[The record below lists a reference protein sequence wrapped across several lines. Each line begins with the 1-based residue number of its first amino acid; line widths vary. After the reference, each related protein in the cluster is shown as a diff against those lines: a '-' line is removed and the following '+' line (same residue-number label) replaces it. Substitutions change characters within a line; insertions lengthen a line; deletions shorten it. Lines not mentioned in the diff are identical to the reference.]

1 MKVTHCLTRVSACSQ
16 TATTMLLMLEGVKAT
31 HWYTRVTAC
40 SQRATSMPLIF
51 ARSDSENDSLV
62 DGSPGM
68 EVAVWLHAETLA
80 NKINE
85 LLSLSLPAE

>member
-1 MKVTHCLTRVSACSQ
+1 
-16 TATTMLLMLEGVKAT
+16 MLLIMLKGVKAT
-31 HWYTRVTAC
+31 HWYTRVTAKGLL
-40 SQRATSMPLIF
+40 PWYLFI
-51 ARSDSENDSLV
+51 SDSENDSLV

-68 EVAVWLHAETLA
+68 EVAVWLHAETLT